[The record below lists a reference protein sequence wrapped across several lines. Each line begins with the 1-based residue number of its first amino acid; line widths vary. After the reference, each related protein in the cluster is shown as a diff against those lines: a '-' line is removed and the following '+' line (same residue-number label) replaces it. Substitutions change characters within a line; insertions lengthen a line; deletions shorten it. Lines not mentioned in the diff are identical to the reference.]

1 MVFVHYFRL
10 WCLAISFYYDISFIT
25 FATVCNAK
33 FSLSFS
39 YALEDE
45 NEELSN
51 AQQPPLNLYHFDK
64 NILIY
69 VCLQCSA
76 DSLSVSS

>member
-1 MVFVHYFRL
+1 MK
-10 WCLAISFYYDISFIT
+10 T
-25 FATVCNAK
+25 FAPLFLT
-33 FSLSFS
+33 FS